1 MCLRGSWR
9 VHRCPSTNMSISPEV
24 LRAPGALAALPAALA
39 CLSFN
44 PALAQAQQDALQPV
58 VVTASRF
65 EQQLSDALPHTT
77 VLTRADIERSQAV
90 DLPTLVEREA
100 GLQITRNGG
109 PGTATS
115 LFVRGASTSQV
126 LLLVDGVPL
135 TKQDASGSLSLEQ
148 LMLDQIERIEIVRG
162 NVSAIYGSGA
172 IGGVVQ
178 VFTRRGEGEPRASVS
193 FAGGSRGTV
202 EASAGL
208 SGKVGA
214 TAFSLGM
221 SHYATEG
228 FSAQSPETSPTV
240 NPDDDGYRNR
250 SASLSVSHELA
261 AGHVLGGQML
271 ASDGSVDFDNAF
283 GAAADVHT
291 SRTKL
296 ATVRLFSDNRITE
309 GWNSRVSLS
318 RLEDENRTRDNGAFG
333 YDSRYQTRTDMLQW
347 VNQFALSQAWK
358 ATAGVERQQQSI
370 DTNDGFGG
378 LYERDRSLDAAFGG
392 INGTA
397 GSHSVQLNLRY
408 DHIEDTGSE
417 TTGYL
422 GYGFELGAGFKL
434 IASASTAFNAPP
446 LGYLHAPF
454 FGNPDLKP
462 ELARSGELGLQYAAG
477 AQVVRAT
484 WFQSKVR
491 DQLQYDF
498 ATNRFENI
506 ARARNRGVEVS
517 ASGQF
522 GDTGWRASLTSQDPI
537 DEATGERQ
545 VRRARTLASLS
556 VSQALG
562 AWRLGAGLRYTGS
575 RPDVGSRTLDSYAV
589 LDLTAAWKLT
599 SALSLFARLENAAD
613 ERYETAYGYNQAPRG
628 LFMGLRWS
636 AGL

>member
-1 MCLRGSWR
+1 
-9 VHRCPSTNMSISPEV
+9 MSISPEV

-39 CLSFN
+39 CLFTQ
-44 PALAQAQQDALQPV
+44 PVLAQAQQEALQPV

-65 EQQLSDALPHTT
+65 EQLLPDALPHTT
-77 VLTRADIERSQAV
+77 VLTRTDIERSQAV

-193 FAGGSRGTV
+193 LSGGSRGTM

-208 SGKVGA
+208 SGKQGA
-214 TAFSLGM
+214 TAFSVGV

-228 FSAQSPETSPTV
+228 FSALDAQKAPGA

-250 SASLSVSHELA
+250 SLSVSLSQDLA
-261 AGHVLGGQML
+261 AGHVLGGQLL
-271 ASDGSVDFDNAF
+271 ASDGSADFDNSF
-283 GAAADVHT
+283 GAPADVHT
-291 SRTKL
+291 TQ
-296 ATVRLFSDNRITE
+296 AWT
-309 GWNSRVSLS
+309 SRVTLS

-347 VNQFALSQAWK
+347 VNHVALSQDWK

-378 LYERDRSLDAAFGG
+378 LYERERSLDAAFGG
-392 INGTA
+392 INATA
-397 GSHSVQLNLRY
+397 GAHSVQLNLRY

-417 TTGYL
+417 STGYL
-422 GYGFELGAGFKL
+422 GYGFEFGGGFKL

-462 ELARSGELGLQYAAG
+462 EQARSGEVGLQYAAG

-498 ATNRFENI
+498 TSSRFENI

-522 GDTGWRASLTSQDPI
+522 SNTGWRASLTSQDPV
-537 DEATGERQ
+537 DEATGDRL

-562 AWRLGAGLRYTGS
+562 AWRLGADLRYTGS

-599 SALSLFARLENAAD
+599 QALSLFGRLENAAD
-613 ERYETAYGYNQAPRG
+613 ERYETAYGYQQAPRG